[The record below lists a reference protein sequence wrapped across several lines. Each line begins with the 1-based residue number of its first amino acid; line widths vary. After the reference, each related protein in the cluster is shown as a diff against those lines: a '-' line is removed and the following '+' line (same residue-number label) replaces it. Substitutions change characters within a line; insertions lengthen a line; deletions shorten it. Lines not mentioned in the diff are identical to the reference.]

1 MIEWLGISGLE
12 YFVCLMLVIIAW
24 STAKGLDKITETL
37 NRTNEML
44 YVQDQHFQDINNN
57 IHMLRETLD
66 QTNNEVEGIGV
77 CVFELQKRYAPDE

>member
-1 MIEWLGISGLE
+1 MVEWLGISGLE

-44 YVQDQHFQDINNN
+44 LVQDQHFQDIT
-57 IHMLRETLD
+57 HHLEMLRDRMED
-66 QTNNEVEGIGV
+66 
-77 CVFELQKRYAPDE
+77 

>member
-24 STAKGLDKITETL
+24 STAKGLDKILETL

-44 YVQDQHFQDINNN
+44 LVQDQHFQDITFQLQE
-57 IHMLRETLD
+57 LRHRM
-66 QTNNEVEGIGV
+66 EV
-77 CVFELQKRYAPDE
+77 